1 MPDVDPDTAVQTESV
16 SALLHSVSAEAE
28 LTGKISKLQRQQ
40 EKAAKAVRDYG
51 AKLNTLYDD
60 IRRSGHTA
68 DWILE
73 AANITRQREL
83 TERER
88 FASELSSL
96 RQKLLTHPESGS
108 AERRALLEKSL
119 EIGEAWIELPA
130 QLHARL
136 IALADER
143 RALANKIRRAQPIQG
158 EMQSKALSRQIIA
171 RFPNILAELA
181 K

>member
-1 MPDVDPDTAVQTESV
+1 M
-16 SALLHSVSAEAE
+16 
-28 LTGKISKLQRQQ
+28 
-40 EKAAKAVRDYG
+40 
-51 AKLNTLYDD
+51 
-60 IRRSGHTA
+60 
-68 DWILE
+68 
-73 AANITRQREL
+73 
-83 TERER
+83 
-88 FASELSSL
+88 
-96 RQKLLTHPESGS
+96 
-108 AERRALLEKSL
+108 EKSL